1 MTTTNT
7 LHDHYNFMKYVKRY
21 LRLLAML
28 TDHFLDIENKNNWL
42 YAKY

>member
-7 LHDHYNFMKYVKRY
+7 FYDHYNFMKH
-21 LRLLAML
+21 AML

-42 YAKY
+42 YAEY